1 MKGYLLWKVNLCVG
15 GDHPFLKLNVML
27 GRALCLRFRN
37 EYSGLRG
44 EYAEMAPIVKM
55 RGEYAGVAPLVQ
67 VERRVC

>member
-27 GRALCLRFRN
+27 GRALRFRN

-55 RGEYAGVAPLVQ
+55 RGEYAGVAPLVH